1 MKTVRTT
8 LSLLGRK
15 IFPFRLAIGL
25 AIATAAAAWIRPMPF
40 FDSKHRAIHAL
51 ALLVIFCGLAL
62 RAWGA
67 GSAGFHTRSA
77 RIEAPRLATAGP
89 FAYVRNPIYLGS
101 ILLGTGMSMLI
112 GDPLAFVF
120 TAIVFA
126 ILYFG
131 IVPAEEEFL
140 QRHFGAEYLRYRE
153 VIPRF
158 IPRLRPW
165 QGRTKS
171 DFQWKAIRGEL
182 GILLVLVAI
191 YAALI
196 FKDYAGKIRVA

>member
-1 MKTVRTT
+1 MKTLRSS
-8 LSLLGRK
+8 LSLIGRK
-15 IFPFRLAIGL
+15 MFPFRLAIGL
-25 AIATAAAAWIRPMPF
+25 AIAIAAASWLSPAPF
-40 FDSKHRAIHAL
+40 FGPRHRAIHAL

-67 GSAGFHTRSA
+67 GSAGFHTRTA

-112 GDPLAFVF
+112 GDPLAFIL

-140 QRHFGAEYLRYRE
+140 QNHFGVEYVRYRE
-153 VIPRF
+153 VVPRF
-158 IPRLRPW
+158 IPHLRPW
-165 QGRTKS
+165 PGRAKA
-171 DFQWKAIRGEL
+171 DFQWKATRGEL
-182 GILLVLVAI
+182 GILLVLIAI

-196 FKDYAGKIRVA
+196 FKDYAGKIRSA